1 MYKTVII
8 KIMIIDS
15 LNKTVNIKIVY
26 YGPALSGKTTSLKS
40 LFNHFGKLEDVISIE
55 NSVNRTLFFDYG
67 TIIFQNEHWNLKL
80 HIYSTTGQDFY
91 IITRPTTLK
100 AIDGVMFIADSNEAA
115 YERNLVS
122 WNELQSYF
130 KDILR
135 NLPIVICF
143 NKQDIP
149 NKFESM
155 RFMEEINYTEC
166 KNIDVK
172 YTIALNGEGIL
183 TSFESMLKLIF
194 QDLTRSEMV
203 TSGNTYSLN

>member
-1 MYKTVII
+1 
-8 KIMIIDS
+8 
-15 LNKTVNIKIVY
+15 VY

-55 NSVNRTLFFDYG
+55 NSVERTLFFDYG
-67 TIIFQNEHWNLKL
+67 TIIFQNEHWNLKI

-91 IITRPTTLK
+91 IVTRPTTLK
-100 AIDGVMFIADSNEAA
+100 AIDGVLFIADSNEAA
-115 YERNLVS
+115 YERNLIS

-130 KDILR
+130 KDVLR
-135 NLPIVICF
+135 DLPIVLCF

-155 RFMEEINYTEC
+155 RFIEKINYNEY
-166 KNIDVK
+166 KNIAVE

-183 TSFESMLKLIF
+183 TSFENMLKLIF
-194 QDLTRSEMV
+194 QDITRSEMV
-203 TSGNTYSLN
+203 ASGSTYSLN